1 MKRTIVIGF
10 LAVSSA
16 YLQAGT
22 AAADTLVRTSTSTQ
36 TSTSGPPRQAL
47 ISGFSEFAGSE
58 ENAASLVNGLRSG
71 SLVTLAP
78 APTGSN
84 TTTVA
89 GVSFMP
95 PTRPM
100 GWGNVRHALTL
111 AQREL
116 AAQGITDPT
125 PAELQAALTG
135 GRITTATGDAV
146 TLPGTLALR
155 SQGMGWGKIAKTTGV
170 PLGNA
175 ASIKASGTTSGA
187 VTARGHRA
195 GAVTTASGE
204 VLRPAHSN
212 SGSRVQARIEDSG
225 TKLSR
230 SGSDDHPVLP
240 VATSSGF
247 SATSG
252 MGLRTAGNLSS
263 GSSGHGNS
271 GGGGGG
277 GQGRG
282 R

>member
-16 YLQAGT
+16 YLLAGT
-22 AAADTLVRTSTSTQ
+22 AAADTSVRTSTSTQ

-78 APTGSN
+78 ATTGSS

-89 GVSFMP
+89 GISFMP

-111 AQREL
+111 AQRDL

-135 GRITTATGDAV
+135 GSITTATGDTV
-146 TLPGTLALR
+146 NLSGTLALR
-155 SQGMGWGKIAKTTGV
+155 SQGMGWGQISKTIGE

-175 ASIKASGTTSGA
+175 ASIKASGTASGTSSGTTSGA
-187 VTARGHRA
+187 VTASGHRV
-195 GAVTTASGE
+195 GAVTTASGA
-204 VLRPAHSN
+204 VLRPASSN
-212 SGSRVQARIEDSG
+212 GGNRVQARIDG
-225 TKLSR
+225 TGMKSAR
-230 SGSDDHPVLP
+230 SGSDHVLP
-240 VATSSGF
+240 ASASA

-252 MGLRTAGNLSS
+252 LGLRAAGNF
-263 GSSGHGNS
+263 GGSGHSNNGN
-271 GGGGGG
+271 G

>member
-16 YLQAGT
+16 YLLAGT
-22 AAADTLVRTSTSTQ
+22 AAADTAVRTSTSAQ
-36 TSTSGPPRQAL
+36 TAVPARQNL
-47 ISGFSEFAGSE
+47 ISSFSEFAGSE
-58 ENAASLVNGLRSG
+58 ENAASLVHGLRSG
-71 SLVTLAP
+71 SRVTLAP
-78 APTGSN
+78 ATTGSS
-84 TTTVA
+84 TGADA
-89 GVSFMP
+89 GISFMP

-116 AAQGITDPT
+116 VAQGITDPT

-135 GRITTATGDAV
+135 GSITTAMGDAV
-146 TLPGTLALR
+146 TLSGTLSLR
-155 SQGMGWGKIAKTTGV
+155 SQGMGWGQISKTTGV

-175 ASIKASGTTSGA
+175 ASIKASGNASGTA
-187 VTARGHRA
+187 MARGHRV

-204 VLRPAHSN
+204 VLRPAYSN
-212 SGSRVQARIEDSG
+212 GGSRVQARIDGTG
-225 TKLSR
+225 TKSTR
-230 SGSDDHPVLP
+230 SGSELVMP
-240 VATSSGF
+240 ASAGT

-252 MGLRTAGNLSS
+252 LGLRAAGNF
-263 GSSGHGNS
+263 GGNGHGNN
-271 GGGGGG
+271 GNG

>member
-16 YLQAGT
+16 YLLAGA
-22 AAADTLVRTSTSTQ
+22 AAADTAVRTSTSTQ
-36 TSTSGPPRQAL
+36 TSTSSQPRQAL

-78 APTGSN
+78 ATSGSSTGSDP
-84 TTTVA
+84 
-89 GVSFMP
+89 GISFMP

-135 GRITTATGDAV
+135 GSITTATGDTVA
-146 TLPGTLALR
+146 LSGTLTLR
-155 SQGMGWGKIAKTTGV
+155 SQGMGWGQIAKTTGV

-175 ASIKASGTTSGA
+175 ASIKASGTTSGV
-187 VTARGHRA
+187 VTAHGHRA

-204 VLRPAHSN
+204 VLRPASSN
-212 SGSRVQARIEDSG
+212 SGSRVQARIDGTGAKTG
-225 TKLSR
+225 TKLTH
-230 SGSDDHPVLP
+230 SGSKPVLP
-240 VATSSGF
+240 ASASV

-252 MGLRTAGNLSS
+252 LGLRAAGNFS
-263 GSSGHGNS
+263 GSSHGSN
-271 GGGGGG
+271 GNG

>member
-1 MKRTIVIGF
+1 MKRTIIIGF

-16 YLQAGT
+16 YLLAGA
-22 AAADTLVRTSTSTQ
+22 AAADTVAQ
-36 TSTSGPPRQAL
+36 TSASAQTSVPARQNL
-47 ISGFSEFAGSE
+47 ISSFSEFAGSE

-78 APTGSN
+78 ATTGSS
-84 TTTVA
+84 TGADV
-89 GVSFMP
+89 GISFMP

-125 PAELQAALTG
+125 PAELQTALTG
-135 GRITTATGDAV
+135 GSITTATGDTVA
-146 TLPGTLALR
+146 LSGTLTLR
-155 SQGMGWGKIAKTTGV
+155 SQGMGWGQISKATGV

-175 ASIKASGTTSGA
+175 ASIKTSSGTTSGV

-204 VLRPAHSN
+204 ILRPAHSN
-212 SGSRVQARIEDSG
+212 GGSHVQVRSDNSGPKSA
-225 TKLSR
+225 R
-230 SGSDDHPVLP
+230 SGSNHVLP
-240 VATSSGF
+240 ASASASA

-252 MGLRTAGNLSS
+252 LGLRAAGNF
-263 GSSGHGNS
+263 GGGSGHGN
-271 GGGGGG
+271 GGNG

>member
-16 YLQAGT
+16 YLLAGA
-22 AAADTLVRTSTSTQ
+22 AAADTAAQTSTSTQ
-36 TSTSGPPRQAL
+36 ASVPARQTL
-47 ISGFSEFAGSE
+47 ISSFSGFAGSE

-78 APTGSN
+78 ATTGSN
-84 TTTVA
+84 SGA
-89 GVSFMP
+89 DASISFMP

-135 GRITTATGDAV
+135 GSITTATGDAV
-146 TLPGTLALR
+146 TLSGTLSLR
-155 SQGMGWGKIAKTTGV
+155 SQGMGWGQIAKTTGV

-175 ASIKASGTTSGA
+175 ASIHASGNASGNASGTA
-187 VTARGHRA
+187 MARGQRV

-204 VLRPAHSN
+204 VLRPAYSN
-212 SGSRVQARIEDSG
+212 GGSRVQARIDSPG
-225 TKLSR
+225 TKSAR
-230 SGSDDHPVLP
+230 SGGDPVLP
-240 VATSSGF
+240 AAASSGF
-247 SATSG
+247 AATSG
-252 MGLRTAGNLSS
+252 LGLRAAGAI
-263 GSSGHGNS
+263 GGSGHANGGN
-271 GGGGGG
+271 G

>member
-16 YLQAGT
+16 YLLAGA
-22 AAADTLVRTSTSTQ
+22 AAADPVVQSSASAQ
-36 TSTSGPPRQAL
+36 TSVPARQTL
-47 ISGFSEFAGSE
+47 ISSFSGFAGSE

-78 APTGSN
+78 ATTGGS
-84 TTTVA
+84 TSADTSI
-89 GVSFMP
+89 SFMP

-111 AQREL
+111 AQRDL

-135 GRITTATGDAV
+135 GSITTATGDTV
-146 TLPGTLALR
+146 NLSGTLALR
-155 SQGMGWGKIAKTTGV
+155 SQGMGWGQISKTIGA

-175 ASIKASGTTSGA
+175 ASIKASGTTAGTTSGA
-187 VTARGHRA
+187 VTASGHRV
-195 GAVTTASGE
+195 GAVTTASGA
-204 VLRPAHSN
+204 VLRPAYSN
-212 SGSRVQARIEDSG
+212 GGNRVQARIDGNGMKSA
-225 TKLSR
+225 R
-230 SGSDDHPVLP
+230 SGSELVLP
-240 VATSSGF
+240 ASASA

-252 MGLRTAGNLSS
+252 LGLRAAGNF
-263 GSSGHGNS
+263 GGSGHASNGN
-271 GGGGGG
+271 G

>member
-16 YLQAGT
+16 YLLAGA
-22 AAADTLVRTSTSTQ
+22 AAADPVAPTSASAQ
-36 TSTSGPPRQAL
+36 TPVPARQTL
-47 ISGFSEFAGSE
+47 ISSFSGFAGSE

-78 APTGSN
+78 ATTGSGAD
-84 TTTVA
+84 A
-89 GVSFMP
+89 GISFMP

-111 AQREL
+111 AQRDL

-125 PAELQAALTG
+125 PAELQAALNG
-135 GRITTATGDAV
+135 GSITTATGDTV
-146 TLPGTLALR
+146 NLSGTLALR
-155 SQGMGWGKIAKTTGV
+155 SEGMGWGQISRTIGV

-175 ASIKASGTTSGA
+175 ASIKASGTTSGTASGA
-187 VTARGHRA
+187 VTAGGHRV
-195 GAVTTASGE
+195 GAVTTASGA
-204 VLRPAHSN
+204 VLRPAYSN
-212 SGSRVQARIEDSG
+212 GGNRVQARIDG
-225 TKLSR
+225 TGMKSTR
-230 SGSDDHPVLP
+230 SGSELVLP
-240 VATSSGF
+240 ASASA

-252 MGLRTAGNLSS
+252 LGMRAAGNF
-263 GSSGHGNS
+263 GGSGHANNGN
-271 GGGGGG
+271 G

>member
-16 YLQAGT
+16 YLLAGQ
-22 AAADTLVRTSTSTQ
+22 AAADTTVGASTSTQ
-36 TSTSGPPRQAL
+36 TSTSGPPREAL
-47 ISGFSEFAGSE
+47 ISSFSGFAGSE

-78 APTGSN
+78 APAPTGSS
-84 TTTVA
+84 TGTVA

-135 GRITTATGDAV
+135 GSIATATGDTVA
-146 TLPGTLALR
+146 LSGTLTLR
-155 SQGMGWGKIAKTTGV
+155 SQGMGWGQIAKTTGV
-170 PLGNA
+170 PLGNT
-175 ASIKASGTTSGA
+175 ASIKTSSGTTSGV

-204 VLRPAHSN
+204 ILRPAHSN
-212 SGSRVQARIEDSG
+212 GGSHVQVRSDNSGPKAA
-225 TKLSR
+225 R
-230 SGSDDHPVLP
+230 SGSGHVLP
-240 VATSSGF
+240 ASASTSV
-247 SATSG
+247 TSG
-252 MGLRTAGNLSS
+252 LGLRAAGNLNFGG
-263 GSSGHGNS
+263 GSSHGNGGNS
-271 GGGGGG
+271 GSG

>member
-16 YLQAGT
+16 YLLGGA
-22 AAADTLVRTSTSTQ
+22 AAADTVAQ
-36 TSTSGPPRQAL
+36 TSTSAQTSVPARQTL
-47 ISGFSEFAGSE
+47 ISSFSEFAGSE

-78 APTGSN
+78 ATSGSSTGADPSI
-84 TTTVA
+84 
-89 GVSFMP
+89 SFMP

-116 AAQGITDPT
+116 SAQGITDPT

-135 GRITTATGDAV
+135 GSITTATGDTV
-146 TLPGTLALR
+146 NLSGTLALR
-155 SQGMGWGKIAKTTGV
+155 SQGMGWGQISKTTGV

-187 VTARGHRA
+187 VTTRGHRV

-204 VLRPAHSN
+204 VLRPAYSN
-212 SGSRVQARIEDSG
+212 GGSRVQARIDGTGTKTG
-225 TKLSR
+225 TKLTR
-230 SGSDDHPVLP
+230 SGSELVLP
-240 VATSSGF
+240 ASASV

-252 MGLRTAGNLSS
+252 LGLRAAGNF
-263 GSSGHGNS
+263 GGSGHGNN
-271 GGGGGG
+271 GNG

>member
-1 MKRTIVIGF
+1 MKRTIIIGF

-16 YLQAGT
+16 YLLAGQ
-22 AAADTLVRTSTSTQ
+22 AAADTTVGTSTSAQ
-36 TSTSGPPRQAL
+36 SSTSGPPRQAL
-47 ISGFSEFAGSE
+47 ISSFSAFAGSE

-78 APTGSN
+78 APTGSG
-84 TTTVA
+84 TGGVA

-111 AQREL
+111 AEREL
-116 AAQGITDPT
+116 ATHGITDPT

-135 GRITTATGDAV
+135 GRITTATGGTA
-146 TLPGTLALR
+146 TLAGNLTLR
-155 SQGMGWGKIAKTTGV
+155 SEGMGWGRIAKTTGV

-175 ASIKASGTTSGA
+175 ASIKTSSATTSGV

-204 VLRPAHSN
+204 ILRPAHSN
-212 SGSRVQARIEDSG
+212 GGSHVQVRSDNTGPKSARA
-225 TKLSR
+225 
-230 SGSDDHPVLP
+230 GSNHVLP
-240 VATSSGF
+240 ASASA

-252 MGLRTAGNLSS
+252 LGLRAAGNF
-263 GSSGHGNS
+263 GGGSGHGNGGNS
-271 GGGGGG
+271 GSG

>member
-1 MKRTIVIGF
+1 MKQTIVIGF

-16 YLQAGT
+16 YLLAGA
-22 AAADTLVRTSTSTQ
+22 AAADTAMGTSASTQ

-47 ISGFSEFAGSE
+47 ISSFSGFAGSE

-71 SLVTLAP
+71 SLVTLVP
-78 APTGSN
+78 APTGSSSGAD
-84 TTTVA
+84 A
-89 GVSFMP
+89 GISFMP

-135 GRITTATGDAV
+135 GSITAATGDTVA
-146 TLPGTLALR
+146 LSGTLSLR
-155 SQGMGWGKIAKTTGV
+155 SQGMGWGQISKTTGV

-175 ASIKASGTTSGA
+175 ASIKASSGTTSGV

-204 VLRPAHSN
+204 VLRPASSN
-212 SGSRVQARIEDSG
+212 GGSHVQVRSDSSGMKSP
-225 TKLSR
+225 R
-230 SGSDDHPVLP
+230 SGSDHVLP
-240 VATSSGF
+240 ASASA
-247 SATSG
+247 SATSAL
-252 MGLRTAGNLSS
+252 GLRAAGNF
-263 GSSGHGNS
+263 GGGSGHGNS
-271 GGGGGG
+271 GSG

>member
-1 MKRTIVIGF
+1 MKRTIVVGF

-16 YLQAGT
+16 YLLAGA
-22 AAADTLVRTSTSTQ
+22 AAADTSVTTSTSTQ

-47 ISGFSEFAGSE
+47 ISNFSEFAGSE

-78 APTGSN
+78 APTGSS

-125 PAELQAALTG
+125 PGELQAALTG
-135 GRITTATGDAV
+135 GRITTATGDTV
-146 TLPGTLALR
+146 TLSGTLALR

-175 ASIKASGTTSGA
+175 ASIKASGTTSGV
-187 VTARGHRA
+187 VTARGHRV

-212 SGSRVQARIEDSG
+212 GGSHVQVRNDNSSGMKS
-225 TKLSR
+225 TR
-230 SGSDDHPVLP
+230 SGSDHVLP
-240 VATSSGF
+240 ASARA

-252 MGLRTAGNLSS
+252 LGLRTASNLSS